1 MQFLRKKKRKKQ
13 KTLKKPWRKQSDLFH
28 CRHLTM
34 SSVGKKKNQ
43 NRSFGPSALSC
54 RWWAWSLG
62 KSSTLKKNH
71 LWFIMKKQTQRQ
83 KGQRYSP
90 GRHSAR
96 ACSRRCSPSPG
107 TCCSP
112 RQEDGASLTPAGSR
126 SSVQPP
132 GLCIRSEDGVTE
144 TAMGR
149 PPSLESLGIRRGER
163 WFHMDENQM
172 MKETKMA

>member
-1 MQFLRKKKRKKQ
+1 M
-13 KTLKKPWRKQSDLFH
+13 
-28 CRHLTM
+28 
-34 SSVGKKKNQ
+34 
-43 NRSFGPSALSC
+43 
-54 RWWAWSLG
+54 
-62 KSSTLKKNH
+62 
-71 LWFIMKKQTQRQ
+71 QRQ

-90 GRHSAR
+90 GQHSAR

-149 PPSLESLGIRRGER
+149 PPSLESLGIRSKRREMISHG
-163 WFHMDENQM
+163 
-172 MKETKMA
+172 

>member
-1 MQFLRKKKRKKQ
+1 
-13 KTLKKPWRKQSDLFH
+13 
-28 CRHLTM
+28 M
-34 SSVGKKKNQ
+34 SRVGKKKKL
-43 NRSFGPSALSC
+43 RSFGLSALSC
-54 RWWAWSLG
+54 RWWAWSRHLG
-62 KSSTLKKNH
+62 KVQLPPPQKKNH
-71 LWFIMKKQTQRQ
+71 LWFIMKKQMQRQ

-90 GRHSAR
+90 GRLSAR

-112 RQEDGASLTPAGSR
+112 RQVDGASLTPAGSR

-149 PPSLESLGIRRGER
+149 PPSLESLGIRNNRREMISHGWKPDDER
-163 WFHMDENQM
+163 N
-172 MKETKMA
+172 